1 MQDKCVAK
9 LGISARLN
17 RICAARTSDETA
29 NRKLYLSFTATAPNT
44 MTAKASGNSP
54 YGSRKYQDI
63 DDYHSAQEPFIK
75 ERLAM
80 LRAAIHAA
88 VPGLTETISYNMP
101 TFRLRT
107 NLVYYAVHKN
117 HIGFYPTSGPLK
129 AFAHNLEKFKHSK
142 GAVQFPHSGPLPLEL
157 VRDMVQFR
165 ATEDLSKL
173 KD

>member
-17 RICAARTSDETA
+17 RICADRTSDETA
-29 NRKLYLSFTATAPNT
+29 IRKLYRSFTATTPDT

-63 DDYHSAQEPFIK
+63 DDYHSAHEPFIR

-142 GAVQFPHSGPLPLEL
+142 GAVQFPHNELLPLEL
-157 VRDMVQFR
+157 VRNMVKFR
-165 ATEDLSKL
+165 ATEDSHKL
-173 KD
+173 K

>member
-29 NRKLYLSFTATAPNT
+29 NRKLYHSFTATAPNT
-44 MTAKASGNSP
+44 MTAKAPGNSP

-75 ERLAM
+75 EKLAM

-129 AFAHNLEKFKHSK
+129 AFANNLEKFKHSK
-142 GAVQFPHSGPLPLEL
+142 GAVQFPHTGPLPLEL
-157 VRDMVQFR
+157 VRVMVQFR
-165 ATEDLSKL
+165 AAEDQSK
-173 KD
+173 

>member
-1 MQDKCVAK
+1 
-9 LGISARLN
+9 
-17 RICAARTSDETA
+17 
-29 NRKLYLSFTATAPNT
+29 
-44 MTAKASGNSP
+44 MTAKASGNAP

-142 GAVQFPHSGPLPLEL
+142 GAVQFPHTGPLPLEL